1 MTRRAALLG
10 TGSALPKTRVT
21 NQELA
26 QRIDTSD
33 EWIVE
38 RTGVRARHIAGEGET
53 TATLAIEA
61 SLKAID
67 AAGMTPGDIDLI
79 VLANANPDQTF
90 PDRSTQ
96 VQAAFALGDSLAFD
110 VPVH

>member
-38 RTGVRARHIAGEGET
+38 RTGIRARHIAGEGET

-67 AAGMTPGDIDLI
+67 AAGMKPGDRSEEHTYELQ
-79 VLANANPDQTF
+79 VTNAHPVCRLLLAKNKHTKQHITP
-90 PDRSTQ
+90 
-96 VQAAFALGDSLAFD
+96 
-110 VPVH
+110 

>member
-38 RTGVRARHIAGEGET
+38 RTGIRARHIAGEVET
-53 TATLAIEA
+53 TATLAISA
-61 SLKAID
+61 SLNAID
-67 AAGMTPGDIDLI
+67 PAGMKPGDIHLN
-79 VLANANPDQTF
+79 VLATATPEQTF
-90 PDRSTQ
+90 PARPPKG
-96 VQAAFALGDSLAFD
+96 QAPLGLRDI
-110 VPVH
+110 VPY